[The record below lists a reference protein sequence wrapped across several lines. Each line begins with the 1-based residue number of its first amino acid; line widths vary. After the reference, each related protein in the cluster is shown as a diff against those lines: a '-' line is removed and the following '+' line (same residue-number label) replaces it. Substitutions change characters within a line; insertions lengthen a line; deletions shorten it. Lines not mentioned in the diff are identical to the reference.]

1 MITSIASFVTDPVII
16 ARANN
21 SADEAIARF
30 GANVINRQ
38 MWVESYIEE
47 VIRFRQENDFPM
59 PQMNEEAIEDM
70 MAYQNSV
77 TSGIPAF

>member
-1 MITSIASFVTDPVII
+1 MITSIASFVTDPAII

-30 GANVINRQ
+30 PTIDRQ
-38 MWVESYIEE
+38 IFVNAFIEE
-47 VIRFRQENDFPM
+47 VIRFRQEYDLPM
-59 PQMNEEAIEDM
+59 PQMNDEAIDDM

-77 TSGIPAF
+77 ASGIPAF